1 MFIRSERLFLRPS
14 WPEDREELRSRI
26 PDTAIIGQ
34 ELLNPPALA
43 PASPN
48 LPDHRLPQF
57 LVTLPSAGGTQ
68 LIGGVGLVGGG
79 DGAELGCWIAREHG
93 NQGYA
98 TEAARAVLR
107 LARTLG
113 HRQVTAIPSGNNP
126 AANRVLAKLGFRAT
140 GATRRT
146 LCSVRGTLAAAMVH
160 LRDLGEPGE
169 GDGCYAA

>member
-1 MFIRSERLFLRPS
+1 MFIRSERLFLRPG
-14 WPEDREELRSRI
+14 WPEDREELSHRI
-26 PDTAIIGQ
+26 DDAAIIGQ
-34 ELLNPPALA
+34 PLLNPQTPAQ
-43 PASPN
+43 
-48 LPDHRLPQF
+48 DRRLPQF
-57 LVTLPSAGGTQ
+57 LVTLPSGDGTQ
-68 LIGGVGLVGGG
+68 LIGCVGLLDSGG
-79 DGAELGCWIAREHG
+79 GAELGCWIAGEHG
-93 NQGYA
+93 NRGYA

-113 HRQVTAIPSGNNP
+113 HRQVTAVPTGNNP

-146 LCSVRGTLAAAMVH
+146 LGSVRGTLAAAMVH